1 VTIFQDKNS
10 WITNNDDASAGG
22 ASGGAAIPNAGG
34 ASGGDAIPNVG
45 DDPSDG
51 ARDGPSAPVQ
61 A

>member
-22 ASGGAAIPNAGG
+22 DAIPNAGG

-51 ARDGPSAPVQ
+51 ARDGPSAPLR